1 MRISDWSSDVCS
13 SDLAR
18 LPEEG
23 DIARIAPEGRDVALD
38 PLERDDQVELPRI
51 AAIGEARI
59 EPREIEIAK
68 RAQPVADGDHDDI
81 AARREAGAIVDGV
94 VDASGWIGAAAAVA
108 HGRLRFRSPWAGGH
122 GTGRGA

>member
-68 RAQPVADGDHDDI
+68 RAQPVVDGDHDDI

-94 VDASGWIGAAAAVA
+94 GDAAGRIGAAVEIDRK
-108 HGRLRFRSPWAGGH
+108 GTRLNSSH
-122 GTGRGA
+122 